1 MNALLTL
8 LTGLSLLAFS
18 NQTMAQGGA
27 TPLNDPGYSTGN
39 YKHTNKAAA
48 ARRWEGKTGVS
59 VQAPAPQNGQLANY
73 KNQVPNQQPAGG
85 VTVPHVPNE
94 ELANRN
100 YKANQVQPTQRTAD
114 ELTRRRTQKRRTDTA
129 IGD

>member
-1 MNALLTL
+1 MNTLLIL

-18 NQTMAQGGA
+18 NQTMAQSRA
-27 TPLNDPGYSTGN
+27 IPQNDPGYSTGN
-39 YKHTNKAAA
+39 YKHANKAAA

-59 VQAPAPQNGQLANY
+59 VQTPAPQNAQVANY
-73 KNQVPNQQPAGG
+73 KNQLPNQQPAGG
-85 VTVPHVPNE
+85 VTVPHLPNE

-100 YKANQVQPTQRTAD
+100 YKANQVQFTQRTAD
-114 ELTRRRTQKRRTDTA
+114 ELTRRRTQKRRPDTA